1 MMQRIGRVAILAMVA
16 GVLVGCG
23 NGPVRTVAEPAELA
37 AAEAVEVARV
47 NYQFHLAALR
57 DRMKAGGDIRKQT
70 WASRELKNVTD
81 AHTLQWKGIGT
92 VTPPE
97 ATSLASANEALL
109 VEYVVG
115 ARRGYLKALDDL
127 MSIYQGGQDRDG
139 ITRVQG
145 VLDAFNPVHTYLYY
159 LSAEIPSPRLR
170 GLQRQV
176 PATQAFSEA
185 LSVYESASKPW
196 VIGRSAT
203 VKHAA
208 ALKAFRGIIEKY
220 PESNKISRCAFFIA
234 EINRIY
240 GEYERAAVWYDRS
253 WQWNPQT
260 TDPARYRAATL
271 YDFKFKNARKALAYY
286 RMVLQFETNYD
297 NLEYARKRI
306 RALGGDKTPAP

>member
-1 MMQRIGRVAILAMVA
+1 MMQRIGRVAILAVTA

-23 NGPVRTVAEPAELA
+23 NGPMRTVTEPAELA
-37 AAEAVEVARV
+37 AAEGVEVARV

-70 WASRELKNVTD
+70 WATRELKNVTD

-97 ATSLASANEALL
+97 ASSLASANEALL

-115 ARRGYLKALDDL
+115 ARRAYLKAVDSL
-127 MSIYQGGQDRDG
+127 MSVYQGDQDRNG
-139 ITRVQG
+139 IKRVQS

-159 LSAEIPSPRLR
+159 LTAEIPSPRLR
-170 GLQRQV
+170 GLKRMI
-176 PATQAFSEA
+176 PATEAFDEA
-185 LSVYESASKPW
+185 LTIYKSATKPW
-196 VIGRSAT
+196 VIGRAST

-208 ALKAFRGIIEKY
+208 ALKAFRRIIEKY

-234 EINRIY
+234 EINRTY
-240 GEYERAAVWYDRS
+240 DEYERAAMWYDRS

-260 TDPARYRAATL
+260 PDPARYRAATL
-271 YDFKFKNARKALAYY
+271 YDFKLKNPRKALAYY
-286 RMVLQFETNYD
+286 QMVVQFETNYD

-306 RALGGDKTPAP
+306 RALGGNKSGGR